1 MTDILPS
8 GYELVSATTV
18 TGTWTAPTWNIGELV
33 SGSEVTLI
41 IVAKVLSTGT
51 YNNTASVTS
60 VTTDPQSSNN
70 SVTLNVNP
78 KPVAD
83 LAITKSVNITNPK
96 IGDEVEFTIVVS
108 NAGPS
113 TATGVIVTDLLPDG
127 FLFKENTGSGTY
139 NSSTGVW
146 NLGNITMGTSS

>member
-1 MTDILPS
+1 VLPF
-8 GYELVSATTV
+8 
-18 TGTWTAPTWNIGELV
+18 
-33 SGSEVTLI
+33 
-41 IVAKVLSTGT
+41 
-51 YNNTASVTS
+51 
-60 VTTDPQSSNN
+60 
-70 SVTLNVNP
+70 NVNP

-127 FLFKENTGSGTY
+127 FSVQREYRKWYL
-139 NSSTGVW
+139 
-146 NLGNITMGTSS
+146 